1 MSNATTSERKARI
14 QRAYGRS
21 IGHQKKDED
30 FSDLAQKYSYLV
42 HRWARRYAGTSGG
55 IVDWEDLV
63 SVGLMGLVQ
72 ARMNYAPDSER
83 PFAVYAEFRVKGA
96 ILDELRRID
105 PMSQPMRRKVRA
117 LGRKL
122 EELSHELGREPTEQ
136 ELAKALDL
144 SLAKVQK
151 LRRET
156 QSLRFTE
163 VTSADTRELR
173 NDMSVSGWDK
183 AEMRAAL
190 TQAIG
195 VLDERSQIILN
206 LYYFEGLTMRELG
219 DVVSL
224 TEARV
229 SQLHKA
235 AIKTLRAS
243 LKGPTPK

>member
-1 MSNATTSERKARI
+1 MTNPTTNERKARI

-21 IGHQKKDED
+21 VGRTKNDED
-30 FSDLAQKYSYLV
+30 FAELARKYSYLV

-72 ARMNYAPDSER
+72 ASMNYAPDSER
-83 PFAVYAEFRVKGA
+83 PFGVYAEFRVKGA

-136 ELAKALDL
+136 ELGKALDL
-144 SLAKVQK
+144 PLEKVQK

-163 VTSADTRELR
+163 ITSADTQELR
-173 NDMSVSGWDK
+173 NDMSVAGWDK
-183 AEMRAAL
+183 AELKAAL
-190 TQAIG
+190 AQAIG
-195 VLDERSQIILN
+195 TLDERSQIILN

-235 AIKTLRAS
+235 AVKQLRTS
-243 LKGPTPK
+243 LKGAKSA